1 MVGAISSDSS
11 MTVWAFAFVELT
23 LVAVRVI
30 TRIARRTAV
39 IPNITWLANFISMIG
54 TVSAS
59 GSMAVW
65 AQAFVQLTL
74 GAVQVIAR
82 VAGRTA

>member
-1 MVGAISSDSS
+1 
-11 MTVWAFAFVELT
+11 
-23 LVAVRVI
+23 
-30 TRIARRTAV
+30 
-39 IPNITWLANFISMIG
+39 MIG